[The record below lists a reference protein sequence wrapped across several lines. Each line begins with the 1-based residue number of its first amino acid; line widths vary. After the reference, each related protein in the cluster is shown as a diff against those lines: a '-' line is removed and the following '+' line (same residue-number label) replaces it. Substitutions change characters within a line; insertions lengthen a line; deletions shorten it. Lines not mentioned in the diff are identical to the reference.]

1 MCAIVEVL
9 EAKYLKFPNKE
20 DFIKISEGF
29 WTRWNFPNCV
39 GSIDGKHI
47 EIQAPYKSGSEFY
60 NYKNYFSVVLFAVCD
75 AHYRFIYVDIG
86 SYGSEGDAGIYA
98 SSTFGKALNEN
109 KLDLPEPQPLP
120 NMNPQSFKFPYMFIG
135 DEAFPLKPNIARPF
149 GGKNL
154 SAMEQTYNYRLSRAR
169 RVIENAFGILS
180 SKWRVFRAPILL
192 KPTTVST
199 LIKAACCLHN
209 YLITDDI
216 TTGVRSY
223 ATATDMDSN
232 DLENGSWREEQP
244 LRNMRDITNRITSNR
259 ASELAIKQREYLGK
273 YISSEKGRVLWQEE
287 HINKGYFDSA

>member
-9 EAKYLKFPNKE
+9 EAKYLKFPTKE

-39 GSIDGKHI
+39 GSIDGKRI

-135 DEAFPLKPNIARPF
+135 DEVFPLKPNIARPF
-149 GGKNL
+149 GGKSL

-180 SKWRVFRAPILL
+180 SKWRVFRAL
-192 KPTTVST
+192 
-199 LIKAACCLHN
+199 
-209 YLITDDI
+209 
-216 TTGVRSY
+216 
-223 ATATDMDSN
+223 
-232 DLENGSWREEQP
+232 
-244 LRNMRDITNRITSNR
+244 
-259 ASELAIKQREYLGK
+259 
-273 YISSEKGRVLWQEE
+273 
-287 HINKGYFDSA
+287 YF